1 MIKDM
6 FEVMQRIH
14 DIRERFG
21 VNRTRNISGKRSSDS
36 SYQRIHDKSLSDA
49 YLTKGTQMND
59 LKKQSLT
66 ENDINMLAERY
77 AERNNVPSSLVK
89 AIIKHE
95 SGYNP
100 RAVSPKGAMGL
111 MQLMPAVAQ
120 SMGVTDPFSPEEN
133 INAGTSL
140 LKKLLDEYNGDY
152 KRALSAYNAG
162 PRAVETYRGVPD
174 YPETKEYVKKVIES
188 YMKNR

>member
-36 SYQRIHDKSLSDA
+36 SYQRIHDKSLSDVC
-49 YLTKGTQMND
+49 LDKGTQIND

-77 AERNNVPSSLVK
+77 AERNHVPSSLVK
-89 AIIKHE
+89 SIIKHE

>member
-14 DIRERFG
+14 DIRQRFG
-21 VNRTRNISGKRSSDS
+21 VHRTRNVSAKRSSDS